1 MVVPRYPS
9 KKANM
14 SLTAIPEDAGESGRE
29 SASPDRMAPPSTLHI
44 QPVVD
49 SQRGPAGYTAGAS
62 ACLVYVCVCVCGPQR
77 LLYGLRSFTGL
88 WIVYWQFLSCIVAS
102 NKERR

>member
-1 MVVPRYPS
+1 
-9 KKANM
+9 M

-62 ACLVYVCVCVCGPQR
+62 ACLVYVCVCVWASALVVR
-77 LLYGLRSFTGL
+77 FALIHRVVDSVLAVLVMHRGLEQGATIRCALPDCFG
-88 WIVYWQFLSCIVAS
+88 
-102 NKERR
+102 

>member
-1 MVVPRYPS
+1 
-9 KKANM
+9 M

-49 SQRGPAGYTAGAS
+49 NQRGPAGYTAGAS
-62 ACLVYVCVCVCGPQR
+62 PCLVYVFVWASALVVWFALIPRVVDSVLAVFVMYRGLEQGARMRCALPDRCV
-77 LLYGLRSFTGL
+77 
-88 WIVYWQFLSCIVAS
+88 AD
-102 NKERR
+102 